1 MVEQVLQDKKTRGR
15 YRGKTFSGEID
26 LYLDWMQ
33 RNGYA
38 KNTICKRVF
47 LLSSFSDYLASQD
60 IEMIEAIPAHASAF
74 VCSWVHKSKRQKRT
88 KDPRRLA
95 KEISCHIEQFLRFLE
110 NIGKLKPPNPAPDLD
125 PSLQGILTGFVGFC
139 RVECG
144 LAEAT
149 IRLYAVYV
157 RKFLLSVQTT
167 GAFLCSQ
174 WNCQMLYDYLKKEG
188 ATTGRR
194 GMNCV
199 CSALRSLF
207 RFLQIRGQ
215 FLAPGLDNFP
225 RPRIYTQES
234 LPRFLYADQ
243 VQQVLKSVDRT
254 TQRGIRDYAILMLL
268 IVYGMRASEVVRLR
282 LDDLDWA
289 GGKIHLKNRKTR
301 RSDVF
306 PLSVPAGEAVVEYL
320 QEVRPLTGLRRVFLS
335 LYAPIRPFRSG
346 GTVSTIVRKYLLTSG
361 VPLPDRAGAH
371 LFRHTFAHQLL
382 ALGMP
387 YKFIGDFLGHSSAS
401 STSVYLKVDIDRLR
415 QVALNDGEDLL

>member
-1 MVEQVLQDKKTRGR
+1 MVKQVLQDKKTRGR
-15 YRGKTFSGEID
+15 YRGKTFAGEIH

-33 RNGYA
+33 HNGYA

-47 LLSSFSDYLASQD
+47 LLSSFSDYLARQG
-60 IEMIEAIPAHASAF
+60 IEVIEAVPAHVSVF
-74 VCSWVHKSKRQKRT
+74 VCSWVRKSKRKKRT

-95 KEISCHIEQFLRFLE
+95 KEINCYVKQFLRFLE
-110 NIGKLKPPNPAPDLD
+110 RIGKLEPPDPASDLD
-125 PSLQGILTGFVGFC
+125 SSLQEILAGFVDFY
-139 RVECG
+139 RVERG

-149 IRLYAVYV
+149 ISLYAVYV
-157 RKFLLSVQTT
+157 RKFLLYIQTT
-167 GAFLCSQ
+167 DAFLCSQ
-174 WNCQMLYDYLKKEG
+174 WSRQTLYDYLKKEG

-234 LPRFLYADQ
+234 LPRFLHADQ
-243 VQQVLKSVDRT
+243 VQQVLQSVDRS

-268 IVYGMRASEVVRLR
+268 TAYGMRASEVVRLR

-301 RSDVF
+301 RCDVF
-306 PLSVPAGEAVVEYL
+306 PLSVPAGEAIVEYL
-320 QEVRPLTGLRRVFLS
+320 QKVRPLTGLRRVFLS

-346 GTVSTIVRKYLLTSG
+346 GAVSTIVRKYLLASG

-382 ALGMP
+382 ATGMP

-415 QVALNDGEDLL
+415 QVALNDGEDVL